1 LTQTYLLFILSFK
14 FCKVVIAMREEKG
27 DKEENFSCP
36 QSSWDVELL
45 FEYGFQ
51 ITAMRKNNKQQ

>member
-1 LTQTYLLFILSFK
+1 
-14 FCKVVIAMREEKG
+14 MREEKG